1 MKHLGLLLGCL
12 ILITSSALQ
21 AMAQSSTR
29 TRAAAPQFASEPI
42 KLTTPSIN
50 VRKRYGGRWIS
61 QPLVQVENIS
71 NKPIQY
77 LTIEATL
84 PGVKEPFLLA
94 FGQAPGKPPAAN
106 VEPLQPGAKID
117 LNVAQH
123 SCEWTR
129 KNLLGIDTRTLAGN
143 HATATIN
150 GVVFND
156 ETAWFDG
163 VAHVMAPNNPLRW
176 HVVRNKAQNDSTAF
190 SFLKVGLWENSNA
203 VSNSQ
208 SCYDWLDTVFVD
220 CCGLQ
225 RASAVLVLAPFSHWQ
240 PLPRQSECQ
249 PGVICEWIKAV
260 DCSGPSL

>member
-1 MKHLGLLLGCL
+1 MKYVGLLLGCL

-21 AMAQSSTR
+21 AMAQSR
-29 TRAAAPQFASEPI
+29 TRAAAPQFAAAPI
-42 KLTTPSIN
+42 MVTTPAIN
-50 VRKRYGGRWIS
+50 IPKTSSERWTS
-61 QPLVQVENIS
+61 QPLVHVENIS
-71 NKPIQY
+71 RKPIQY
-77 LTIEATL
+77 LVIEATL
-84 PGVKEPFLLA
+84 PGAKEPFLLA
-94 FGQAPGKPPAAN
+94 FGQAPGKPAAN

-117 LNVAQH
+117 LNVEQH
-123 SCEWTR
+123 SCEWT
-129 KNLLGIDTRTLAGN
+129 KKSLLEVDTRTLAGN

-163 VAHVMAPNNPLRW
+163 LPHVMQPNNPLRW
-176 HVVRNKAQNDSTAF
+176 HVVRNKAQNDSPMF

-203 VSNSQ
+203 VSNNQ

-225 RASAVLVLAPFSHWQ
+225 RASAVLVLAPFSSWQ

-260 DCSGPSL
+260 GCSGGTF

>member
-1 MKHLGLLLGCL
+1 MKHVGLLLGGL

-29 TRAAAPQFASEPI
+29 TRAVAPQFVAAPI
-42 KLTTPSIN
+42 KVTTPPIN
-50 VRKRYGGRWIS
+50 VRKRYDGRWIS
-61 QPLVQVENIS
+61 QPLVHVENIS

-84 PGVKEPFLLA
+84 PGAKEPFLLA
-94 FGQAPGKPPAAN
+94 FGQAPGKPVAAN
-106 VEPLQPGAKID
+106 AEPLQPGAKID
-117 LNVAQH
+117 LNVDQH
-123 SCEWTR
+123 SCEWT
-129 KNLLGIDTRTLAGN
+129 KKSLLEIDTRALAGN
-143 HATATIN
+143 HATARVD

-163 VAHVMAPNNPLRW
+163 LPHVMEPNNPLRW
-176 HVVRNKAQNDSTAF
+176 HVVRNTVQNDSPVF

-203 VSNSQ
+203 VSNNQ
-208 SCYDWLDTVFVD
+208 MCWDWLDTVFVD

-225 RASAVLVLAPFSHWQ
+225 RASAVLVQAPFSSWQ

-260 DCSGPSL
+260 NCSGPTF